1 MNFGYSSAKREA
13 LPWQD
18 MSSTLGVCDNGG
30 STTVA
35 TAAGSVSA
43 GTIVAPRRNRA
54 LDWTLKFARKKP
66 LGAIGAVIVIL
77 LLAMALLAPIIA
89 PYDPIAQDATVRL
102 RPPSAAH
109 WAGTDQFGRDVFS
122 RVIWGSQTSLQIGVL
137 VTVVASTIAVSLG
150 LVSAYAG
157 GWVDYTIGRIVDTV
171 QAIPFLIL
179 LIAIM
184 VVLGPSLINV
194 VFALSFRRSVTESRI
209 IRSAALG
216 LMGQVYIEAAKSL
229 GAAPTWIMLRH
240 LLPNIMPTLIV
251 LASLGFGGV
260 IISESSLSFLGYGV
274 PPPTPTWGGMLA
286 NEGRSYM
293 FSAPWMLIAP
303 TLALGIVV
311 FGINVFGDA
320 LRDVLDPRLR
330 GS

>member
-1 MNFGYSSAKREA
+1 MR
-13 LPWQD
+13 
-18 MSSTLGVCDNGG
+18 TG
-30 STTVA
+30 SVGRVQRGKASLTVA
-35 TAAGSVSA
+35 TAAHSA
-43 GTIVAPRRNRA
+43 TTPTTVAPRGRGIGYQIS
-54 LDWTLKFARKKP
+54 KFIRRKP
-66 LGAIGAVIVIL
+66 LGAVGAAIVIL
-77 LLAMALLAPIIA
+77 LLFTALAAPLIA
-89 PYDPIAQDATVRL
+89 PFDPIDQDAKVRL
-102 RPPSAAH
+102 QAPSSTH
-109 WAGTDQFGRDVFS
+109 LAGTDQFGRDVLS
-122 RVIWGSQTSLQIGVL
+122 RVIYGSQTSLKIGVA
-137 VTVVASTIAVSLG
+137 VTLATIVPAIVLG
-150 LVSAYAG
+150 ISSAYIG
-157 GWVDYTIGRIVDTV
+157 GWYDYTIGRIVDTV

-194 VFALSFRRSVTESRI
+194 IFALSFRRAVTESRI
-209 IRSAALG
+209 IRSATLG
-216 LMGQVYIEAAKSL
+216 LMGQVYVEAARSL
-229 GAAPTWIMLRH
+229 GATPIWIMARH
-240 LLPNIMPTLIV
+240 LLPNIVPTIIV

-260 IISESSLSFLGYGV
+260 ILSESSLSFLGYGV

-303 TLALGIVV
+303 TTALGIVV

>member
-1 MNFGYSSAKREA
+1 
-13 LPWQD
+13 
-18 MSSTLGVCDNGG
+18 
-30 STTVA
+30 
-35 TAAGSVSA
+35 
-43 GTIVAPRRNRA
+43 
-54 LDWTLKFARKKP
+54 
-66 LGAIGAVIVIL
+66 VIVIAL
-77 LLAMALLAPIIA
+77 LLMALLAPVIA
-89 PYDPIAQDATVRL
+89 PYDPVAQDATVRL
-102 RPPSAAH
+102 QSPSAAH

-122 RVIWGSQTSLQIGVL
+122 RVIWGSQTSLKIGVL
-137 VTVVASTIAVSLG
+137 VTVVASSVAITLG

-157 GWVDYTIGRIVDTV
+157 GWVDYLIGRIVDTV

-216 LMGQVYIEAAKSL
+216 LMNQVYIEAARSL
-229 GAAPTWIMLRH
+229 GATPISIMRRH
-240 LLPNIMPTLIV
+240 LLPNIVPTIIV

-303 TLALGIVV
+303 TAALGIVV

>member
-1 MNFGYSSAKREA
+1 MKF
-13 LPWQD
+13 
-18 MSSTLGVCDNGG
+18 
-30 STTVA
+30 
-35 TAAGSVSA
+35 
-43 GTIVAPRRNRA
+43 IRR
-54 LDWTLKFARKKP
+54 KP
-66 LGAIGAVIVIL
+66 LGAVGAAIVIL
-77 LLAMALLAPIIA
+77 LLFTALAAPVIA
-89 PYDPIAQDATVRL
+89 PYDPIDQNASVRL
-102 RPPSAAH
+102 QKPSAAH
-109 WAGTDQFGRDVFS
+109 LAGTDQFGRDVLS
-122 RVIWGSQTSLQIGVL
+122 RVIYGSQTSLQIGVA
-137 VTVVASTIAVSLG
+137 VTLATAIPAIVLG
-150 LVSAYAG
+150 ISSAYIG
-157 GWVDYTIGRIVDTV
+157 GWYDYAIGRIVDTV

-194 VFALSFRRSVTESRI
+194 IFALSFRRAVTESRI
-209 IRSAALG
+209 IRSATLG
-216 LMGQVYIEAAKSL
+216 LMGQVYIEAARSL
-229 GAAPTWIMLRH
+229 GASPIWIMARH
-240 LLPNIMPTLIV
+240 LLPNIVPTIIV

-260 IISESSLSFLGYGV
+260 ILSESSLSFLGYGV

-303 TLALGIVV
+303 TTALGIVV